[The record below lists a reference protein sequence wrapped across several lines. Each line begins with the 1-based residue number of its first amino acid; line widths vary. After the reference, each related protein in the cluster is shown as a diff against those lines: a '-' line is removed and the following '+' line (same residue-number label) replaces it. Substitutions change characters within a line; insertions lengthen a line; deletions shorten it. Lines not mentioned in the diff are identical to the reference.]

1 MLSAHQ
7 AAVVPGAAPAA
18 SGAAHQHVPGV
29 ARPAAASAQPRAVL
43 QSAPGLS
50 TCCMLRGDNVL
61 VQDFSQHEV
70 CPPVACSVGDNVLV

>member
-1 MLSAHQ
+1 MCAAGVAPEEGVGGLHQVLSAHQ

-18 SGAAHQHVPGV
+18 SGAAHQRVPGV

-61 VQDFSQHEV
+61 V
-70 CPPVACSVGDNVLV
+70 